1 MYDHDLLIKSTLIL
15 SNEEQQPIYADVNEF
30 FLSQYIP

>member
-1 MYDHDLLIKSTLIL
+1 MYDHELLIKSTLIL
-15 SNEEQQPIYADVNEF
+15 SNEEQQSIYADVNEF